1 MSPLRNVLCPIDFSD
16 LARQELAL
24 AVEVCKAF
32 KARLLLHHN
41 VAAVPPG
48 MTRAWEWNE
57 VHKSDGISNA
67 RAEARLR
74 EIMEGL
80 GRDVSVSSSISSG
93 PLGAVLLELAQQ
105 LPADLLVLGSHGWST
120 EDHASLTERLIDRS
134 PCPVLTVH
142 DGVPVNRFRLP
153 VDQGGDCD
161 TVPVMVPT
169 DLSKGAGEA
178 IHYTFG
184 MARLLPLQVHLLHV
198 VPRGTAPAQIE
209 AAEQRLQS
217 QIPPDFAS
225 RAQCHVEQGDAADTI
240 LDASHGLEARCIVM
254 GEHTRNLFRRFFTK
268 DTAREVM
275 HRAPCPVWFVPARG

>member
-1 MSPLRNVLCPIDFSD
+1 
-16 LARQELAL
+16 
-24 AVEVCKAF
+24 VEVCKAF

-41 VAAVPPG
+41 VAAVQPG

-57 VHKSDGISNA
+57 VHKGDGLSNA

-80 GRDVSVSSSISSG
+80 GNGIAVRGSISSG

-120 EDHASLTERLIDRS
+120 EDHASVTERLIDRS

-142 DGVPVNRFRLP
+142 DGVEVDRFHLP
-153 VDQGGDCD
+153 TEPAEEGGS
-161 TVPVMVPT
+161 VPVVVPT
-169 DLSKGAGEA
+169 DLSESAQHA
-178 IHYTFG
+178 VNYTFG
-184 MARLLPLQVHLLHV
+184 MARLVPLQVHLLHV
-198 VPRGTAPAQIE
+198 VPRGTGFLQTE
-209 AAEQRLQS
+209 AVEQRLRS
-217 QIPPDFAS
+217 LIPPDFAN
-225 RAQCHVEQGDAADTI
+225 RAQCHVEHGDAADAI
-240 LDASHGLEARCIVM
+240 IDASHGLEARCIIM
-254 GEHTRNLFRRFFTK
+254 GEHTRNLFRRFLTK